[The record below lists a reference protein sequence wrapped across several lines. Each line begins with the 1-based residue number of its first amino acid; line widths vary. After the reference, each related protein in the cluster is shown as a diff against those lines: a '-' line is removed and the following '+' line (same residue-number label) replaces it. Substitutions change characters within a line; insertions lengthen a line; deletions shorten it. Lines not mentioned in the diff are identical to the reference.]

1 MIQQDNKVCL
11 ILSQIFLQILNLNIN
26 DDDLPGQSYDNGA
39 NMRGKNNGLRQKK
52 ILEIKLTLWLFR
64 GVIS

>member
-1 MIQQDNKVCL
+1 MFDSITN
-11 ILSQIFLQILNLNIN
+11 FLQILNLNIN

-64 GVIS
+64 GVIL